1 MNRAILHQYLA
12 QYKEE
17 FDRISQEEIYK
28 WRAVQHFQNNWDI
41 KAVDFAAMLKESLSK
56 TRNLLVSGNYFPRR
70 MIEEAADASPETVR
84 QAFADLYD
92 EDADLQE
99 RVQTFRVT
107 IQKVIAH
114 DHPNKKT
121 YQDDRAIIVY
131 LVLRYPDDYFL
142 YKFRMFKAFCE
153 KVEADYKPKMGAFTN
168 VLHFNFICRQ
178 LREEI
183 IQDNE
188 LLKKHKERLGD
199 DEYFDQS
206 FNILTQDVVYA
217 ITRHL
222 DFDALAEVGPTKTLL
237 TFVPIVPVAKP
248 RSVNLMPKKVNYESR
263 QRQQKKI
270 GDLGEQLVLQ
280 HERANCKPKF
290 WDKIRHVSVEE
301 GDGLGYDILSFDE
314 DGREKYIEVK
324 TTTGG
329 VDRPFFVTANELERS
344 RRDEDKFV
352 LYRLYNFNEKENKA
366 DFFTIQG
373 SLEGYCINPIQF
385 QVEIG

>member
-12 QYKEE
+12 QYKKE

-28 WRAVQHFQNNWDI
+28 WRAVQHFQNNWNI
-41 KAVDFAAMLKESLSK
+41 EAVDFAAMLKESLSE

-70 MIEEAADASPETVR
+70 MIEEAADVSPETVR

-99 RVQTFRVT
+99 RVQTFRET
-107 IQKVIAH
+107 IQKIIAR

-168 VLHFNFICRQ
+168 VLQFNFICRQ

-222 DFDALAEVGPTKTLL
+222 NFDTFAGVEPKKTLL
-237 TFVPIVPVAKP
+237 TFVPLVPVAKAK
-248 RSVNLMPKKVNYESR
+248 SVNLKPKKVNYEAR

-280 HERANCKPKF
+280 YERANCNPKF
-290 WDKIRHVSVEE
+290 RGKIRHVSVEE

-314 DGREKYIEVK
+314 DGGEKYIEVK
-324 TTTGG
+324 TTTGWE
-329 VDRPFFVTANELERS
+329 DSPFFITANELERS
-344 RRDEDKFV
+344 RQDKDKFV
-352 LYRLYNFNEKENKA
+352 LYRLYNFDIRENKA
-366 DFFTIQG
+366 DFFIIKG
-373 SLEGYCINPIQF
+373 SLDSYCINPIQF
-385 QVEIG
+385 QVEVG